1 MKDYYK
7 ELRQSDFPSWD
18 DYMLERIKRGLAAG
32 YTFEECYSHW
42 LDDFSETLHRLS
54 DESNG
59 QTTGTTPTQ

>member
-7 ELRQSDFPSWD
+7 DLRQSDFPSWE

-42 LDDFSETLHRLS
+42 LYDFSETLHRLS
-54 DESNG
+54 DELNG
-59 QTTGTTPTQ
+59 QTTGTAPTQ